1 VANEPGPGPNTIRTT
16 RGAVFLSYASEDAQ
30 AAHRICAALRDAGIE
45 VWFDQSEL
53 RGGDAWD
60 AAIRKQIRS
69 CALFIPIISANAHAR
84 TEGYFRLEWKL
95 AVDRSHLL
103 APDQPFMVPVA
114 IDQTPQS
121 DERLPDRFRE
131 LQWTRLPDGNAPPEF
146 VERVRRLLSPQAGS
160 AARLPPSDAFATAD
174 AAHNPPHAGAARHRA
189 TPSTRS
195 KTTLWIP
202 AAVAVTVV
210 AVVAVVALYKV
221 VLSGHST
228 AAAGASQGLAAAAAA
243 TAENSIAVLPFA
255 DESER
260 KDQAYFSDGLSDELI
275 DMLAKIPG
283 LRVPARTSSFYFK
296 GRAATLPEIG
306 RVLKVSNVLEG
317 SVRKSGSALRVSAE
331 VIRIADDKRVW
342 SETYD
347 RTLDDVFKVQDDI
360 AGSVVSALKVSML
373 GEPGARTAPTNNTEA
388 YEQYLR
394 AREAIRSGQDAE
406 SPTVLGELKQAV
418 TLDPSFAQ
426 AWGLIGTYYMNAF
439 AGAGQGSYE
448 EVRRDALSALQRSVA
463 LNPDIADTHEE
474 LARLYYMLDW
484 DSASART
491 DLDRALALDP
501 KNTQVLWLVGY
512 IDDAEGR
519 FDESLATHS
528 RIRDLDP
535 LFVDNYR
542 QLGNAYYR
550 SGRLAEGETELSE
563 AIRRFP
569 TATTLHYRLGLILL
583 AERKPE
589 AALAEFAAEQQ
600 SDFRMLGMPLALDR
614 LGRKE
619 EADKILAQA
628 LTTDSVL
635 NGAPYQVAIV
645 YANRGE
651 TNRAFEWLSRGHRL
665 RDTGMHWMKYDPLL
679 KPLKNDPRFKALLD
693 EMHQS

>member
-1 VANEPGPGPNTIRTT
+1 VANEPGPGPNTIRTAK
-16 RGAVFLSYASEDAQ
+16 GAVFLSYASEDAP
-30 AAHRICAALRDAGIE
+30 AAQRICAALRGAGIE

-103 APDQPFMVPVA
+103 APDQAFMVPVA

-146 VERVRRLLSPQAGS
+146 VERIRRLLSPQTGS
-160 AARLPPSDAFATAD
+160 AARVPPSDALATAD
-174 AAHNPPHAGAARHRA
+174 AARNPPHAGAARYGA

-195 KTTLWIP
+195 KSTLWIP
-202 AAVAVTVV
+202 VAAAVAVV
-210 AVVAVVALYKV
+210 AAIALYKV
-221 VLSGHST
+221 FLSGHAVPASGLPSGLAAVP
-228 AAAGASQGLAAAAAA
+228 AAAG
-243 TAENSIAVLPFA
+243 EKSIAVLPFA

-260 KDQAYFSDGLSDELI
+260 KDQGYFSDGLSDELI

-296 GRAATLPEIG
+296 GREATLPEIG

-373 GEPGARTAPTNNTEA
+373 GEPSTRAAPTNNTDA

-418 TLDPSFAQ
+418 ALDPSFAQ

-439 AGAGQGSYE
+439 AGAGQGSYQQ
-448 EVRRDALSALQRSVA
+448 VRQDALSALQRSVA
-463 LNPDIADTHEE
+463 LNPGIADTHEE

-491 DLDRALALDP
+491 ELDRGLALDP

-519 FDESLATHS
+519 FDDSLATHS

-583 AERKPE
+583 AAKKFE

-645 YANRGE
+645 YANRGD
-651 TNRAFEWLSRGHRL
+651 TNRAFEWLSRGYRL

-693 EMHQS
+693 QMHQS